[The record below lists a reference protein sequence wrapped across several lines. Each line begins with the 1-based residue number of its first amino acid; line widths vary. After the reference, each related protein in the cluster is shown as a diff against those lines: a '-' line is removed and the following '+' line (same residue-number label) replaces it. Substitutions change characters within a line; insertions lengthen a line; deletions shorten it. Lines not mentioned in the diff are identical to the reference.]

1 MKSKTLGCF
10 AVAIG
15 LLTVSSP
22 IFAHH
27 GTSEYDIKKTITLTG
42 TITAFDWVNPHCL
55 VHMDVTGDNGEVR
68 HWTLE
73 MSPTYSMSRRGWAKD
88 TLKLG
93 DQVSAETHPARNGAP
108 IGISAARGFM
118 LNFAVNGKEIRPR

>member
-1 MKSKTLGCF
+1 MKSKTLECF
-10 AVAIG
+10 VVTIG

-22 IFAHH
+22 MLAHH
-27 GTSEYDIKKTITLTG
+27 GTSEYDMKKTLTLIG
-42 TITAFDWVNPHCL
+42 TVTAFDWVNPHCL
-55 VHMDVTGDNGEVR
+55 VHMDVMSDNGEVR

-118 LNFAVNGKEIRPR
+118 LKVAVNGKEIVPR